1 MVYGVEGSLKVKKKE
16 SGELAKADGLD
27 KVVMEGDEDNF
38 SGM

>member
-1 MVYGVEGSLKVKKKE
+1 MVYGVESSREVKTKE

-27 KVVMEGDEDNF
+27 KVVVEGDEESF